1 VRELAH
7 LTSVMEA
14 AKWLVAVL
22 YICSASAQGKYKQ
35 WRGGVGS
42 KFAVRRGDKA
52 MSCSHLLHAS
62 LHFTHLL
69 AALS

>member
-22 YICSASAQGKYKQ
+22 YICSASAQGKYK
-35 WRGGVGS
+35 WRGGVENKLILQADVETRS
-42 KFAVRRGDKA
+42 CRAVI
-52 MSCSHLLHAS
+52 SCMQVPTLP
-62 LHFTHLL
+62 TC
-69 AALS
+69 